1 MSLNPVMVI
10 KKKVSKLRTR
20 ITELQSLI
28 TDAELNLKKFYEE
41 KAHAEYALRMLAEF
55 NTSSAKNISSLDIQ
69 PESSKK
75 ETYKQIVEEN
85 MGKIMS
91 TQEILDQHK
100 KKGVFVSL
108 ATHYANLSRYDDDPR
123 MPIKRVCTGQ
133 YEFRPEYGDELNE
146 EV

>member
-1 MSLNPVMVI
+1 MVI
-10 KKKVSKLRTR
+10 RKKVSRLRTR

-28 TDAELNLKKFYEE
+28 TDAELNLKKFSEE
-41 KAHAEYALRMLAEF
+41 KAHAEYTLRMLAEF
-55 NTSSAKNISSLDIQ
+55 DTSPVKNIPNLDTQ
-69 PESSKK
+69 SESSKK
-75 ETYKQIVEEN
+75 EAYKQIAEEN

-91 TQEILDQHK
+91 TQEILDQLK
-100 KKGVFVSL
+100 KKGVLVAP

-123 MPIKRVCTGQ
+123 MPIKRVSTGQ